1 MSGFHR
7 DDEENYRKQAM
18 IAAKDLCY
26 GNEVIE
32 KIKAAKNPKFPS
44 SSTIFTGS
52 LPQYA
57 YRFNPIILDES
68 RYSIESGVINLNNTG
83 L

>member
-7 DDEENYRKQAM
+7 DDEENYRKQTM

-32 KIKAAKNPKFPS
+32 KIKAAKNDAEIERIMN
-44 SSTIFTGS
+44 T
-52 LPQYA
+52 
-57 YRFNPIILDES
+57 S
-68 RYSIESGVINLNNTG
+68 RHEKRCLIC
-83 L
+83 

>member
-18 IAAKDLCY
+18 IAAKELCY

-32 KIKAAKNPKFPS
+32 KIKAAKNDAEIERIMN
-44 SSTIFTGS
+44 T
-52 LPQYA
+52 
-57 YRFNPIILDES
+57 S
-68 RYSIESGVINLNNTG
+68 RHEKR
-83 L
+83 

>member
-1 MSGFHR
+1 MIKVNRTFGKVGFKLKKNISNVKKGEVIMSGFHR

-32 KIKAAKNPKFPS
+32 KIKAAKNDAEIERIMN
-44 SSTIFTGS
+44 T
-52 LPQYA
+52 
-57 YRFNPIILDES
+57 S
-68 RYSIESGVINLNNTG
+68 RHEKR
-83 L
+83 

>member
-1 MSGFHR
+1 MINAITH
-7 DDEENYRKQAM
+7 QA
-18 IAAKDLCY
+18 ILPVGSY
-26 GNEVIE
+26 L
-32 KIKAAKNPKFPS
+32 
-44 SSTIFTGS
+44 FTGS

>member
-32 KIKAAKNPKFPS
+32 KIKVAKK
-44 SSTIFTGS
+44 
-52 LPQYA
+52 
-57 YRFNPIILDES
+57 
-68 RYSIESGVINLNNTG
+68 
-83 L
+83 

>member
-1 MSGFHR
+1 MRGFHR

-32 KIKAAKNPKFPS
+32 KIKAAKNDAEIERIMN
-44 SSTIFTGS
+44 T
-52 LPQYA
+52 
-57 YRFNPIILDES
+57 S
-68 RYSIESGVINLNNTG
+68 RHEKR
-83 L
+83 